1 MKGVN
6 TLDRNTVL
14 QNISSKEKVG
24 GIIWIVVASFQLLI
38 GLTYNWIIMFIG
50 IWNLIIGITRITN
63 AGKMEQRANNIV
75 ETYENT
81 LTSLIIFLILNIF
94 IGGIIGVVGAI
105 YDLVVRNY
113 VLNNRNVL
121 QGNVS
126 TNYSGTSNKYEDL
139 EKLMKLKQ
147 DGVLTETEFEIEKH
161 KILR

>member
-14 QNISSKEKVG
+14 QNISNKEKAG
-24 GIIWIVVASFQLLI
+24 GIIWIVVASLQLLI
-38 GLTYNWIIMFIG
+38 GLAYNWITLIIG
-50 IWNLIIGITRITN
+50 IWNLIMGITTITN

-75 ETYENT
+75 EEYEKN
-81 LTSLIIFLILNIF
+81 LTNIIIFLVVNIF
-94 IGGIIGVVGAI
+94 IGGLIGVIGAI

-113 VLNNRNVL
+113 VLSNRNIL
-121 QGNVS
+121 LGN
-126 TNYSGTSNKYEDL
+126 TSPSYNDTSSKYEEL

-147 DGVLTETEFEIEKH
+147 DGVLTEMEFEIEKQ

>member
-1 MKGVN
+1 MKGANV
-6 TLDRNTVL
+6 LDRNTVL
-14 QNISSKEKVG
+14 QNIRNKENVG
-24 GIIWIVVASFQLLI
+24 GIIWIVVASIQLLI
-38 GLTYNWIIMFIG
+38 GLTYNWVTLLIG
-50 IWNLIIGITRITN
+50 IWNLIMGITTITN

-75 ETYENT
+75 EAYEKN
-81 LTSLIIFLILNIF
+81 LTNIIIFLVVNIF
-94 IGGIIGVVGAI
+94 IGGIIGVIGAI

-121 QGNVS
+121 LGNVNPS
-126 TNYSGTSNKYEDL
+126 YNGTSNKYEDL

>member
-1 MKGVN
+1 M
-6 TLDRNTVL
+6 
-14 QNISSKEKVG
+14 
-24 GIIWIVVASFQLLI
+24 
-38 GLTYNWIIMFIG
+38 
-50 IWNLIIGITRITN
+50 GITTITN

-75 ETYENT
+75 EAYEKN
-81 LTSLIIFLILNIF
+81 LTNIIIFLVVNIF
-94 IGGIIGVVGAI
+94 IGGIIGVIGAI

-121 QGNVS
+121 LGNVNPS
-126 TNYSGTSNKYEDL
+126 YNGTSNKYEDL

>member
-14 QNISSKEKVG
+14 QNISNKEKTG
-24 GIIWIVVASFQLLI
+24 GIIWIVVASLQLLI
-38 GLTYNWIIMFIG
+38 GLTYNWVTLLIG
-50 IWNLIIGITRITN
+50 IWNLMMGITTITN

-75 ETYENT
+75 EAYEKN
-81 LTSLIIFLILNIF
+81 LTNIIIFLVVNIF
-94 IGGIIGVVGAI
+94 IGGLIGVIGAI

-121 QGNVS
+121 LGN
-126 TNYSGTSNKYEDL
+126 TSPSYNDTSSKYEEL
-139 EKLMKLKQ
+139 EKLMQLKQ
-147 DGVLTETEFEIEKH
+147 DGVLTEMEFEIEKQ

>member
-6 TLDRNTVL
+6 VLDRNTVL
-14 QNISSKEKVG
+14 QNISNKEKVG
-24 GIIWIVVASFQLLI
+24 GIIWIVVASIQLLI
-38 GLTYNWIIMFIG
+38 GLTYNWVTLLIG
-50 IWNLIIGITRITN
+50 LWNLMMGITTITN

-75 ETYENT
+75 EAYEKN
-81 LTSLIIFLILNIF
+81 LTNIIIFLVVNIF
-94 IGGIIGVVGAI
+94 IGGIIGVIGAI

-121 QGNVS
+121 LGNVNPS
-126 TNYSGTSNKYEDL
+126 YNGTSNKYEDL